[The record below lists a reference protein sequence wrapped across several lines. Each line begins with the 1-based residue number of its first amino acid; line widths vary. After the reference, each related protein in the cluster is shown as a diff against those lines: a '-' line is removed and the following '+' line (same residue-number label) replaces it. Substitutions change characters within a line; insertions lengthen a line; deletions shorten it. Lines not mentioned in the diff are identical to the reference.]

1 MAHATAGHTAH
12 GRTAQ
17 SPREFGAPAWGDI
30 LKRVK
35 TAIGA
40 DNLSLVAAG
49 SAFYALLAL
58 FPALGAVVALYG
70 LFNDPAAVTA
80 QVQQLGDVIPQEARN
95 IIETQLQRVS
105 GAGGTALSIG
115 AAVSFLLALWS
126 SSKGVKSLMTALNI
140 VYGEEET
147 RGFIKL
153 NAVALGLTLAL
164 LVFVVLSLVAV
175 AVLPAVIGMLGLQ
188 GVAETLA
195 RWLRWPL
202 LGVVAVG
209 VLAVLYRYAP
219 DRARPQWRWVVWG
232 AVVATLLWLLG
243 SALFSLYVTNF
254 GSYNETFGSVAAI
267 VVLMMWFYLSA
278 LFVLIG
284 GELNAEMERQT
295 RRDTTPGPAQPQ
307 GRRGAHAADSVGE
320 RRR

>member
-1 MAHATAGHTAH
+1 MAQATAGHAAH
-12 GRTAQ
+12 GRSAH
-17 SPREFGAPAWGDI
+17 SPRDFGTPAWGDI

-80 QVQQLGDVIPQEARN
+80 QVEQLGDVIPQEARN
-95 IIETQLQRVS
+95 IVETQLQRVAS
-105 GAGGTALSIG
+105 AGGTALSVG
-115 AAVSFLLALWS
+115 AAVSFLIALWS

-140 VYGEEET
+140 VYGEKET

-153 NAVALGLTLAL
+153 NAVALALTLVM
-164 LVFVVLSLVAV
+164 LVFVVLALVAV
-175 AVLPAVIGMLGLQ
+175 AVVPAVIGMLGLQ
-188 GVAETLA
+188 GVGEALA

-202 LGVVAVG
+202 LGGVAVG
-209 VLAVLYRYAP
+209 ILAVLYRYAP
-219 DRARPQWRWVVWG
+219 DRARPEWRWVVWG
-232 AVVATLLWLLG
+232 AVVATVLWLIG
-243 SALFSLYVTNF
+243 SALFSLYVSNF

-295 RRDTTPGPAQPQ
+295 RRDTTQGAEEPQ
-307 GRRGAHAADSVGE
+307 GRRGAYAADTVGE